1 MTNLIDFHMDPQ
13 VAICS
18 PRFNIIYPND
28 ASKRPVVHIEEG
40 VPTETIDKLTKL
52 GHNVKLTKDWDR
64 IMFGRAQVIL
74 NKKDSQGNRV
84 LWSGSESRTDGCAM
98 GY

>member
-13 VAICS
+13 VAICI
-18 PRFNIIYPND
+18 PRFNIIYPDN
-28 ASKRPVVHIEEG
+28 KTERPFVHIEEG
-40 VPTETIDKLTKL
+40 VPTETMDELTKL

-64 IMFGRAQVIL
+64 LMFGRAQVIL
-74 NKKDSQGNRV
+74 SKKDSHGNRV
-84 LWSGSESRTDGCAM
+84 LWSGSESRTDGSAM